1 MPMRKES
8 VHFCSLGDDI
18 VGLLMTPEADGP
30 APVLIVCPGAG
41 EPKENYVEMGEYLAG
56 RGIATLALDMHGHGE
71 SGGERFYVDMRQ
83 WVPDIK
89 AAIDLVTNDPRIDGG
104 RIAAFGLSSGGTAIL
119 EAALEEP
126 RLKALVALDA
136 TVRNSMPAIM
146 SWPVKL
152 LLAVGNLKLRLTGS
166 TLRVP
171 LAKISIGPKVASDPQ
186 INDRIM
192 SDPRALAAFMAFP
205 LPGAEQAFFVDT
217 IQRVGRIRAATM
229 VIWGEDDKLDPPE
242 TGRLLFEALTCK
254 KQLHVVAGNGHVGHL
269 DRNRAQV
276 FELTASWILE
286 NVGLG
291 IESVGQTLFN
301 PCAQRH

>member
-1 MPMRKES
+1 
-8 VHFCSLGDDI
+8 
-18 VGLLMTPEADGP
+18 MTPETDSP
-30 APVLIVCPGAG
+30 APALIVCPGAG
-41 EPKENYVEMGEYLAG
+41 EPKENYVEMAEYLAG

-71 SGGERFYVDMRQ
+71 SGGERFFVDMRQ
-83 WVPDIK
+83 WVADIK
-89 AAIDLVTNDPRIDGG
+89 AALGFLTLHPRIDAH

-119 EAALEEP
+119 EAALEDP

-136 TVRNSMPAIM
+136 TVRNSMPAVV

-152 LLAVGNLKLRLTGS
+152 LVAIGRLKLRLTGS

-171 LAKISIGPKVASDPQ
+171 LAKLSIGPLASDPQ
-186 INDRIM
+186 INQRIM

-217 IQRVGRIRAATM
+217 IQRVGRISPATM
-229 VIWGEDDKLDPPE
+229 VIWGEEDKLDPPE
-242 TGRLLFEALTCK
+242 TGRLLFEALKCK
-254 KQLHVVAGNGHVGHL
+254 KQLHVIVGNGHMGHL

-291 IESVGQTLFN
+291 TESVGQTLFN
-301 PCAQRH
+301 PCAHHH

>member
-1 MPMRKES
+1 MRKQS
-8 VHFCSLGDDI
+8 VRFHSLGDEI
-18 VGLLMTPEADGP
+18 VGLLMTPESDRP

-41 EPKENYVEMGEYLAG
+41 EPKENYLEMGEYLVG

-71 SGGERFYVDMRQ
+71 SGGERFHVNISQ
-83 WVPDIK
+83 WVADIK
-89 AAIDLVTNDPRIDGG
+89 AAIDFIGAEPRIDNC
-104 RIAAFGLSSGGTAIL
+104 RVAALGLSSGGTAIL

-136 TVRNSMPAIM
+136 TVRNSMPAVM
-146 SWPVKL
+146 SWSVKL
-152 LLAVGNLKLRLTGS
+152 LLRIGRLKLRWTGS

-171 LAKISIGPKVASDPQ
+171 LAKISIGPKVASNPE
-186 INDRIM
+186 INQRIM

-217 IQRVGRIRAATM
+217 IQRVGRISAATM

-242 TGRLLFEALTCK
+242 TARLLLAALTCK
-254 KQLHVVAGNGHVGHL
+254 KQLHIIAGNGHVGHL
-269 DRNRAQV
+269 DRNRVQV

-291 IESVGQTLFN
+291 PESVGQTLFN
-301 PCAQRH
+301 PCAQDH